1 MKQVAKW
8 LQNLLMKP
16 HKKTSNKWLALI
28 NIPFQMGII
37 ILLGVLFGKW
47 LDEKFA
53 IENAINTIIFS
64 LLAVFLALYNVI
76 RQVKS
81 LNDESKK

>member
-1 MKQVAKW
+1 
-8 LQNLLMKP
+8 
-16 HKKTSNKWLALI
+16 
-28 NIPFQMGII
+28 MGII

-81 LNDESKK
+81 LNEDSKK

>member
-1 MKQVAKW
+1 MKTPK
-8 LQNLLMKP
+8 KP
-16 HKKTSNKWLALI
+16 SNKWLALI

-37 ILLGVLFGKW
+37 IIVGVLFGKW

-76 RQVKS
+76 QQVNS

>member
-1 MKQVAKW
+1 MKPVAKW
-8 LQNLLMKP
+8 LENLLMKP
-16 HKKTSNKWLALI
+16 PKKPSNKWLALI

-64 LLAVFLALYNVI
+64 ILAVFLALYNVI

-81 LNDESKK
+81 LNEDSKK

>member
-1 MKQVAKW
+1 
-8 LQNLLMKP
+8 
-16 HKKTSNKWLALI
+16 
-28 NIPFQMGII
+28 MGII
-37 ILLGVLFGKW
+37 IIVGVLFGKW

-76 RQVKS
+76 QQVNS